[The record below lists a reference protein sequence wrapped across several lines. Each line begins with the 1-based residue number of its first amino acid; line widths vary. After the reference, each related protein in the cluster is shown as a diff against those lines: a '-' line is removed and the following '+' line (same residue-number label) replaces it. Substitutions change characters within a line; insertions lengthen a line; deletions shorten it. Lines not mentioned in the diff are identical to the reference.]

1 VHPNPLLNQEIARHR
16 HADLLREAAQARLA
30 RTARLERRPRQ
41 RLAAAQLS
49 WLLRFPR
56 RRTTVVDPVANA

>member
-1 VHPNPLLNQEIARHR
+1 MHPNPAQNQEIALHR
-16 HADLLREAAQARLA
+16 HAVLLREATQERLA
-30 RTARLERRPRQ
+30 RTARLERQPRQ

-56 RRTTVVDPVANA
+56 RRTTVVEPAET